1 LIRVNLWLDLELS
14 LPTGFLT
21 CSISRCNTKETDSQR
36 LLGLTL
42 VVFVTDNPQFQHHS
56 RREQMKKSAALFALF
71 LFMAGLSF
79 VLAAQDPQQGGRPI
93 TITMTGAAEVP
104 GPGDPD
110 GTGTAT
116 ITLNPGKGEVCYEL
130 TVDKIAT
137 ANAAHIHSGAVDK
150 AGPPVLTLKA
160 PANGSSK
167 ECRTN

>member
-1 LIRVNLWLDLELS
+1 MKQSAGLIALIL
-14 LPTGFLT
+14 
-21 CSISRCNTKETDSQR
+21 
-36 LLGLTL
+36 
-42 VVFVTDNPQFQHHS
+42 FV
-56 RREQMKKSAALFALF
+56 
-71 LFMAGLSF
+71 AGLSV
-79 VLAAQDPQQGGRPI
+79 VLSAQDQQGGRPI

-130 TVDKIAT
+130 MVDKIAT
-137 ANAAHIHSGAVDK
+137 ANAAHLHSGAADK

-167 ECRTN
+167 ECVALDKEKVLDIIKNPANYYVNVHNADFPDGAVRGQLAKKGS